1 MWIPAFG
8 ALCLVSPH
16 AAIALCAYE
25 AAKRLRRRKF
35 DYTIPDR
42 DEALLGGMR
51 EVVDSGIDAE
61 NDREEEDDGFF
72 GDLFAEELSSEF
84 ERLGER
90 LSMPARRAR
99 WVVKAA
105 TMAKV
110 KFGMLSLTEAN
121 ELMVSDYIRKLMVE
135 HGVRPSHIVQLYPLA
150 VALAFNPSSSEIAY
164 SRLKASAECSIGRLL
179 VSGPWKPAE
188 KYKVGEYR
196 SGQIESA
203 K

>member
-1 MWIPAFG
+1 
-8 ALCLVSPH
+8 
-16 AAIALCAYE
+16 
-25 AAKRLRRRKF
+25 
-35 DYTIPDR
+35 
-42 DEALLGGMR
+42 MR
-51 EVVDSGIDAE
+51 EVVDSGADAE

-72 GDLFAEELSSEF
+72 GDLFAEQLSQEF
-84 ERLGER
+84 EELGARLR
-90 LSMPARRAR
+90 IPARRAR

-110 KFGMLSLTEAN
+110 KFGILSLTEAN

-164 SRLKASAECSIGRLL
+164 SRLKASAESSIGRLL
-179 VSGPWKPAE
+179 VGGPWRPAE
-188 KYKVGEYR
+188 KYGVGSYQ
-196 SGQIESA
+196 SKQVQSA

>member
-1 MWIPAFG
+1 M
-8 ALCLVSPH
+8 SPH
-16 AAIALCAYE
+16 AALAVCAFE
-25 AAKRLRRRKF
+25 AVKRLRKRKF
-35 DYTIPDR
+35 DYIIPDR
-42 DEALLGGMR
+42 DEALLGGLR
-51 EVVDSGIDAE
+51 EVVDSGVDAE

-72 GDLFAEELSSEF
+72 GDLFAEQLSPEF

-90 LSMPARRAR
+90 LRMPARRAR

-110 KFGMLSLTEAN
+110 KFGMLSLSEAN

-164 SRLKASAECSIGRLL
+164 SRLKASAESSIGRLL
-179 VSGPWKPAE
+179 VGGPWQPAD
-188 KYKVGEYR
+188 KYGVANYK
-196 SGQIESA
+196 SKQIESA